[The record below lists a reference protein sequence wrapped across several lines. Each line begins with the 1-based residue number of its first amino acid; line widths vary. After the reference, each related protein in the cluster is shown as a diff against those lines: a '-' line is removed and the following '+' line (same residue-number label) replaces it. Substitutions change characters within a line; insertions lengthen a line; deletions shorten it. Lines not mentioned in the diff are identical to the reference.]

1 MYNDVYVPFP
11 VPYYQFYWH
20 LQTCVDIVQDKILS
34 LRYLIHSNFTQE
46 SVTHVTA
53 GMFKL

>member
-11 VPYYQFYWH
+11 VPYYQFYRY

-34 LRYLIHSNFTQE
+34 LGYLIHSNFPQE

-53 GMFKL
+53 RMYKL